1 MRARRPPHAQ
11 IHLPSLTGEQA
22 YLLAGLLERA
32 VSAIWRAHGDDM
44 ADFQG
49 RAFPDHPPPSDAVVL
64 ADTSPDDLD
73 GDGVF

>member
-1 MRARRPPHAQ
+1 MRRRRRSHAH

-32 VSAIWRAHGDDM
+32 VSAIWRAHGEDM

-49 RAFPDHPPPSDAVVL
+49 RAFPDAPPPSDAVDVIDNGK
-64 ADTSPDDLD
+64 ADEDDL
-73 GDGVF
+73 F

>member
-1 MRARRPPHAQ
+1 MPHAQ

-44 ADFQG
+44 AEFQG
-49 RAFPDHPPPSDAVVL
+49 RAFPDAPPPSDAVDVI
-64 ADTSPDDLD
+64 DNGSDEEDDL
-73 GDGVF
+73 F